1 MKKILFVLPILACL
15 VTGCYNPVNVIPTP
29 VEDKSPFEYVLP
41 NDVNIEEDYTY
52 IGDVIFGDLMDF
64 DKWIYT
70 NPSLVES
77 DDPYYGITKP
87 VIVLEKIA
95 RVNAKYPEDSTKLI
109 KEFNGTDNVDCLKAT
124 TYKLYILKS
133 IATDTEN
140 KTLWTNRSASIIIN
154 TLAQCK
160 SFNDKYRVDGNLLTI
175 QCNVYRNEYSIAQL
189 DSDRTI
195 QYDLSWYE

>member
-1 MKKILFVLPILACL
+1 MKKILFVLSVLASL
-15 VTGCYNPVNVIPTP
+15 VVVACYNPAATNSL

-52 IGDVIFGDLMDF
+52 VGDVIFGDLMDF

-95 RVNAKYPEDSTKLI
+95 RVNAKYPEDSSKLI

-133 IATDTEN
+133 IATDTED
-140 KTLWTNRSASIIIN
+140 KTLWFNPSNNTVIN
-154 TLAQCK
+154 TG
-160 SFNDKYRVDGNLLTI
+160 SESITGKYRVDGSIISIKYNINLNKYKIT
-175 QCNVYRNEYSIAQL
+175 QFDL
-189 DSDRTI
+189 DINR
-195 QYDLSWYE
+195 YNLEWYE

>member
-1 MKKILFVLPILACL
+1 MKKIALFLLLFVMLFAVSCNNSTNVVPVTPI
-15 VTGCYNPVNVIPTP
+15 
-29 VEDKSPFEYVLP
+29 EDKSPFEYVLP

-64 DKWIYT
+64 NKWIYT

-95 RVNAKYPEDSTKLI
+95 RVNAKYPEDSSKLI

-133 IATDTEN
+133 IATDTED
-140 KTLWTNRSASIIIN
+140 KTLWFNPSNNTVIN
-154 TLAQCK
+154 TGSK
-160 SFNDKYRVDGNLLTI
+160 SITGKYRVDG
-175 QCNVYRNEYSIAQL
+175 SIIN
-189 DSDRTI
+189 I
-195 QYDLSWYE
+195 QYNINLNKYKITQFGSDINRYNLEWYE

>member
-64 DKWIYT
+64 NKWIYT

-140 KTLWTNRSASIIIN
+140 KTLWTNPSAATIIN
-154 TLAQCK
+154 NESK
-160 SFNDKYRVDGNLLTI
+160 SINGKYRVDGNI
-175 QCNVYRNEYSIAQL
+175 ISIHCNIYRNEYSIAQL

>member
-64 DKWIYT
+64 NKWIYT

-95 RVNAKYPEDSTKLI
+95 RVSAKYPEDSSKLI

-124 TYKLYILKS
+124 TYKLYIIKS
-133 IATDTEN
+133 IATDTED
-140 KTLWTNRSASIIIN
+140 KTLWNNPSNNTIIDVYYKPI
-154 TLAQCK
+154 
-160 SFNDKYRVDGNLLTI
+160 SGKYRVDGGNINIRFAITK
-175 QCNVYRNEYSIAQL
+175 YTIAQYDSTANLRYSL
-189 DSDRTI
+189 D
-195 QYDLSWYE
+195 WYE

>member
-1 MKKILFVLPILACL
+1 MKKILFVLSVLASL
-15 VTGCYNPVNVIPTP
+15 VVVACSNPAATNSF

-77 DDPYYGITKP
+77 DDPYYGITEP

-95 RVNAKYPEDSTKLI
+95 RVNAKYPEDSSKLI

-124 TYKLYILKS
+124 TYKLYILKT

-140 KTLWTNRSASIIIN
+140 KTLWFNPSNNTVIN
-154 TLAQCK
+154 TG
-160 SFNDKYRVDGNLLTI
+160 SESISGKYRVDGNIITI
-175 QCNVYRNEYSIAQL
+175 KYNINLNKYAIIQF
-189 DSDRTI
+189 DSEINIR
-195 QYDLSWYE
+195 YDLEWYE